1 MMYLLYEYGQLFNAL
16 LLSFAIYIKLIYFLS
31 YYSSSGLGV
40 VFEPTY
46 SHWEVG
52 LEIAVRPPSGGPARR
67 QCVLQRVGKCE
78 TALLS
83 AGMWRTNSQLRGLCP
98 LPPQASHA
106 PCTLHAH
113 TGTPPAPSCA
123 RNLVVLV
130 NHSDH
135 H

>member
-31 YYSSSGLGV
+31 YYYSSGLGV

-67 QCVLQRVGKCE
+67 QCVSQRVGKCKA
-78 TALLS
+78 ALLS

-98 LPPQASHA
+98 LPPKPLTHPVPSM
-106 PCTLHAH
+106 PTLGLPQH
-113 TGTPPAPSCA
+113 PPA
-123 RNLVVLV
+123 LGIW
-130 NHSDH
+130 
-135 H
+135 